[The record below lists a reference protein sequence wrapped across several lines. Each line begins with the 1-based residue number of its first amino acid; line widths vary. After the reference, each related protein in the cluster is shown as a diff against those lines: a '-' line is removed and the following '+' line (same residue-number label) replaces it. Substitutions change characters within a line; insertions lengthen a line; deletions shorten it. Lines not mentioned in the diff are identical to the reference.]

1 MVNVKKH
8 VNNSLVPFSKIQCL
22 EIVAACLFTF
32 SKIIVLNQHKNKL
45 EGLQMCQKLK
55 KKKMTTLNKTLKKQ
69 VT

>member
-32 SKIIVLNQHKNKL
+32 VGGVANVPEI
-45 EGLQMCQKLK
+45 EK
-55 KKKMTTLNKTLKKQ
+55 KKRITTLNKTLKKQ